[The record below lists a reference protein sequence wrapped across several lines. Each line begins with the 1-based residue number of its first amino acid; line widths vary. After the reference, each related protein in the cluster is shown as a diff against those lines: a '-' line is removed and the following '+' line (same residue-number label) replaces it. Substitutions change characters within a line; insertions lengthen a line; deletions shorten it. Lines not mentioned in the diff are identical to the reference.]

1 MKETPCPADKG
12 EFAKEFYRMK
22 NNIYELNLTAAVALS
37 EAARSAGV
45 NTNEI
50 TDEEIT
56 LDNGYYE
63 VRFTSDW
70 LQYDCYVDAATGE
83 VPASPPCPSPRPDNV
98 RHAKPAPPEKREA
111 PVFSLRR
118 WRDQAA
124 AAFASSVALN
134 GFLRMM

>member
-37 EAARSAGV
+37 EAVRSAGV

-56 LDNGYYE
+56 LDNGYY
-63 VRFTSDW
+63 DW

-83 VPASPPCPSPRPDNV
+83 VPGITSMPF
-98 RHAKPAPPEKREA
+98 PAA
-111 PVFSLRR
+111 
-118 WRDQAA
+118 
-124 AAFASSVALN
+124 
-134 GFLRMM
+134 

>member
-1 MKETPCPADKG
+1 MKKSPGPRDKG
-12 EFAKEFYRMK
+12 VFTKEIEIMK

-45 NTNEI
+45 KTTEI

-63 VRFTSDW
+63 VRFTSNW

-83 VPASPPCPSPRPDNV
+83 VPGITTMPL
-98 RHAKPAPPEKREA
+98 PAA
-111 PVFSLRR
+111 
-118 WRDQAA
+118 
-124 AAFASSVALN
+124 
-134 GFLRMM
+134 

>member
-1 MKETPCPADKG
+1 
-12 EFAKEFYRMK
+12 MK

-70 LQYDCYVDAATGE
+70 LQYDCYVDATGE
-83 VPASPPCPSPRPDNV
+83 VPGITTMPL
-98 RHAKPAPPEKREA
+98 PAA
-111 PVFSLRR
+111 
-118 WRDQAA
+118 
-124 AAFASSVALN
+124 
-134 GFLRMM
+134 

>member
-37 EAARSAGV
+37 EAARSGGV

-83 VPASPPCPSPRPDNV
+83 APGITTMPLPA
-98 RHAKPAPPEKREA
+98 A
-111 PVFSLRR
+111 
-118 WRDQAA
+118 
-124 AAFASSVALN
+124 
-134 GFLRMM
+134 

>member
-22 NNIYELNLTAAVALS
+22 NNVYELNLTAAVALS

-45 NTNEI
+45 NTTEI

-83 VPASPPCPSPRPDNV
+83 VPGITSMPL
-98 RHAKPAPPEKREA
+98 PAA
-111 PVFSLRR
+111 
-118 WRDQAA
+118 
-124 AAFASSVALN
+124 
-134 GFLRMM
+134 

>member
-1 MKETPCPADKG
+1 MSRRQGRICKG
-12 EFAKEFYRMK
+12 VLSYE

-83 VPASPPCPSPRPDNV
+83 VPGITSMPL
-98 RHAKPAPPEKREA
+98 PAA
-111 PVFSLRR
+111 
-118 WRDQAA
+118 
-124 AAFASSVALN
+124 
-134 GFLRMM
+134 

>member
-1 MKETPCPADKG
+1 MT
-12 EFAKEFYRMK
+12 
-22 NNIYELNLTAAVALS
+22 NNVYELNLTAAVALS

-70 LQYDCYVDAATGE
+70 LQ
-83 VPASPPCPSPRPDNV
+83 
-98 RHAKPAPPEKREA
+98 
-111 PVFSLRR
+111 
-118 WRDQAA
+118 
-124 AAFASSVALN
+124 
-134 GFLRMM
+134 

>member
-1 MKETPCPADKG
+1 
-12 EFAKEFYRMK
+12 MK
-22 NNIYELNLTAAVALS
+22 NNVYGQNLTAAVALS

-70 LQYDCYVDAATGE
+70 MQYDCYVDAATGD
-83 VPASPPCPSPRPDNV
+83 VPGISATPL
-98 RHAKPAPPEKREA
+98 PAA
-111 PVFSLRR
+111 
-118 WRDQAA
+118 
-124 AAFASSVALN
+124 
-134 GFLRMM
+134 

>member
-1 MKETPCPADKG
+1 MKEPPCPADKG
-12 EFAKEFYRMK
+12 EFAKEFYRKK

-37 EAARSAGV
+37 EAVRSAGV

-83 VPASPPCPSPRPDNV
+83 VPGITSMPL
-98 RHAKPAPPEKREA
+98 PAA
-111 PVFSLRR
+111 
-118 WRDQAA
+118 
-124 AAFASSVALN
+124 
-134 GFLRMM
+134 

>member
-83 VPASPPCPSPRPDNV
+83 VPGITTMPLP
-98 RHAKPAPPEKREA
+98 A

>member
-1 MKETPCPADKG
+1 
-12 EFAKEFYRMK
+12 MK

-56 LDNGYYE
+56 LNNGYYE
-63 VRFTSDW
+63 VRFTSNW

-83 VPASPPCPSPRPDNV
+83 VPGIITMPL
-98 RHAKPAPPEKREA
+98 PAA
-111 PVFSLRR
+111 
-118 WRDQAA
+118 
-124 AAFASSVALN
+124 
-134 GFLRMM
+134 

>member
-12 EFAKEFYRMK
+12 DFAKELYRMK

-83 VPASPPCPSPRPDNV
+83 VPGITTMPL
-98 RHAKPAPPEKREA
+98 PAA
-111 PVFSLRR
+111 
-118 WRDQAA
+118 
-124 AAFASSVALN
+124 
-134 GFLRMM
+134 

>member
-45 NTNEI
+45 DTDEI

-83 VPASPPCPSPRPDNV
+83 VPGITTM
-98 RHAKPAPPEKREA
+98 PEKREA